1 MAIWGYANSECPPEN
16 WPEQYPEGA
25 GSSQSPVDIKGAS
38 FKVGVENLCFFAE
51 WLFFDTELPLFI
63 ALF

>member
-38 FKVGVENLCFFAE
+38 FKVGITQNTYLDSELPN
-51 WLFFDTELPLFI
+51 FDTLVYCFGR
-63 ALF
+63 